1 MSRHTAVTLAVI
13 AKAPV
18 AGRVKTRLCPP
29 CTPEQAAAL
38 AEAALR
44 DTLAAMAEVRE
55 TATGHSVRRVIV
67 LDGAPGVWHRDER
80 IVAQRGDGL
89 DERLAAAFDDL
100 RGTPTLI
107 VGMDTPQITAALLAD
122 ALAALDTHDAVLGP
136 VADGGYWCIGLRRAD
151 PLALLGVPMSTG
163 HTFEAQRSRLDDLGL
178 IVAEVRALVDVDT
191 IDDAAHVAA
200 LAPQTHFARA
210 FAELHLTDGGGPVE
224 RERIAP
230 DRPTLEV
237 AR

>member
-1 MSRHTAVTLAVI
+1 MRRHGAVTLAVI

-44 DTLAAMAEVRE
+44 DTLAAMAQVR
-55 TATGHSVRRVIV
+55 ATPAGHRVHRTIV
-67 LDGAPGVWHRDER
+67 LDGTPGPWHRDER

-100 RGTPTLI
+100 RDTPTLI
-107 VGMDTPQITAALLAD
+107 VGMDTPQVTPTLLGK
-122 ALAALDTHDAVLGP
+122 ALAALDTRDTVLGP

-151 PLALLGVPMSTG
+151 PRALLGVPMSAD
-163 HTFEAQRSRLDDLGL
+163 HTLAAQRSRLDALGL
-178 IVAEVRALVDVDT
+178 TVAEVDALVDVDT

-200 LAPQTHFARA
+200 LAPETRFARA
-210 FAELHLTDGGGPVE
+210 FAELQ
-224 RERIAP
+224 
-230 DRPTLEV
+230 V
-237 AR
+237 AV